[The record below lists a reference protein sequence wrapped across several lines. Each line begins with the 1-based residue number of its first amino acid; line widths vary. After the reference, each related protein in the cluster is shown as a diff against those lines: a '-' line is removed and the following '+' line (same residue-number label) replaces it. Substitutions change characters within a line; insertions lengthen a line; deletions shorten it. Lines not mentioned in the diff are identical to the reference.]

1 MYLVDP
7 RAYAHRLLHPG
18 SWFHPAVRRLLSARG
33 EQPHSRLD
41 YLEAGLTG
49 TLRTPYSRRKAK
61 ELEHAF
67 RNGDISYEDACLE
80 MEQLDGEP

>member
-1 MYLVDP
+1 MHAGAWLP
-7 RAYAHRLLHPG
+7 KPI
-18 SWFHPAVRRLLSARG
+18 RRFLTARDR
-33 EQPHSRLD
+33 QPTHSRLD

-49 TLRTPYSRRKAK
+49 KLSTDSSQRRAK

-67 RNGDISYEDACLE
+67 RNGNVSYEDACLE